1 MSNSDKKE
9 LALVSSTNK
18 SKIVRYQVEA
28 DVVNMR
34 KSGYSF
40 QDIADELNASGKIPP
55 TDPVDKHVVMRFLQ
69 KMPEINRSII
79 QADKQR
85 LVEVVSTN
93 MDIVQEVQTLFHRA
107 KFMLEVMEEN
117 AADNGK
123 VMDPYRFK
131 AVSSEMREL
140 LRQMTEIQKEI
151 NDADNVRKF
160 MEIVLDVLKQEAP
173 DKIPIIAEKLRVL
186 KGTQWFSDMMRKG

>member
-1 MSNSDKKE
+1 MSENNK
-9 LALVSSTNK
+9 LVSTTNK
-18 SKIVRYQVEA
+18 SKIVKYALEA
-28 DVVNMR
+28 DVVNLR
-34 KSGYSF
+34 KSGFSF
-40 QDIADELNASGKIPP
+40 QDIADELNGSGKVPSD
-55 TDPVDKHVVMRFLQ
+55 DPLDKHVVMRFLQ
-69 KMPEINRSII
+69 KMPEVNRAII

-93 MDIVQEVQTLFHRA
+93 MDIVSEVQNLFHRA

-117 AADNGK
+117 AAENNK

-151 NDADNVRKF
+151 NDSDNVRKF
-160 MEIVLDVLKQEAP
+160 MEIVLDVLKAEAP